1 MNANTNLTVVGIDI
15 AKNVFQL
22 HWADPSTGEVIRKQ
36 LTRAKMADPSTGEV
50 IRKQLT
56 RAKMLQFFANREKC
70 LIGMEACGGSHYW
83 ARELIKLGHEVKLMP
98 GEDVKA
104 FNRGNKSDARDAEA
118 IWLATKVNSPR
129 KVAVKTE
136 EQQASLV

>member
-22 HWADPSTGEVIRKQ
+22 HWTDQSTGEVIRKQ
-36 LTRAKMADPSTGEV
+36 LTRT
-50 IRKQLT
+50 
-56 RAKMLQFFANREKC
+56 KMLKFFANREKC

-83 ARELIKLGHEVKLMP
+83 ARELIKLGHEIKLMP

-129 KVAVKTE
+129 KVLAKWLSKPKSSK
-136 EQQASLV
+136 QY